1 MILEQM
7 IFKKLLVYKLP
18 ASFNP
23 NHILLI
29 QVDEG
34 SVASQYPACFS
45 FSHIST
51 PLVDV
56 SPLFLFKCSPPFQGH
71 LTFLLSL

>member
-18 ASFNP
+18 ASFSP

-34 SVASQYPACFS
+34 SVAQYPALFQIL
-45 FSHIST
+45 SHLHS
-51 PLVDV
+51 L
-56 SPLFLFKCSPPFQGH
+56 SW
-71 LTFLLSL
+71 LLSFIPI